1 MLQKQD
7 KMQRIKKGIGTGDRW
22 DMVKLENGI
31 IGYISQ
37 NYVEE
42 LPDVEI
48 EKIEVSLESNN
59 NDGDDSN
66 INKNNI
72 IYKGETKTLDVKIY
86 PEEAKDHKIEYI
98 SENPEIIAVDDKG
111 NVKGIRSGK
120 TVIKVKAKE
129 NNVEASI
136 EIECYSKVTNIVV
149 DSKEEIYMQGGD
161 NFKINAYVEPEDA
174 NEKGIIFEASNIEDN
189 EDTITIDNQGNIE
202 AKKEGKA
209 IVVVKSKEN
218 EEIRKE
224 INVIVVRKMEDWEI
238 HFDSSLR
245 VEGLE
250 ISGID
255 YKENNDNDTNN
266 NKNNLKNKVSDIKEL
281 ITTDLELEFQNY
293 KGETLNDEEL
303 LGTGSMILVRE
314 RTKNENEN
322 EEKENEKEIEE
333 KNKEEREE
341 KKGNILR
348 VYTILIYGDGNGD
361 GRINSVDL
369 LVLQRHI
376 LEFEKLE
383 GIFLKA
389 SNVRKV
395 GTKPTSVD
403 LLLIQRHI
411 LGYQKI
417 EQ

>member
-1 MLQKQD
+1 MVQKED
-7 KMQRIKKGIGTGDRW
+7 RMQRIKKGIGTGDRW
-22 DMVKLENGI
+22 DMVRLENGI

-48 EKIEVSLESNN
+48 EKIEVSLSN
-59 NDGDDSN
+59 DD

-86 PEEAKDHKIEYI
+86 PEEAKYHEIEYI
-98 SENPEIIAVDDKG
+98 SSNPEFITVDDKG
-111 NVKGIRSGK
+111 NVRGIRSGK
-120 TVIKVKAKE
+120 AIITVKSKE

-136 EIECYSKVTNIVV
+136 DLECYSKVTNIVV
-149 DSKEEIYMQGGD
+149 DSEKEIYMQVGD

-174 NEKGIIFEASNIEDN
+174 NEKVIIFETINMEENKSKEEINGKNIE
-189 EDTITIDNQGNIE
+189 EIITIDNQGNIE

-209 IVVVKSKEN
+209 SVIIKSKEN
-218 EEIRKE
+218 EEIKKE
-224 INVIVVRKMEDWEI
+224 VNITVVRKMEDWEI

-255 YKENNDNDTNN
+255 YENSNSDNDANANTNTN
-266 NKNNLKNKVSDIKEL
+266 NNLKNKVSDIQEL

-293 KGETLNDEEL
+293 KGETLNDDDL
-303 LGTGSMILVRE
+303 LGTGSKILVRE
-314 RTKNENEN
+314 N
-322 EEKENEKEIEE
+322 
-333 KNKEEREE
+333 
-341 KKGNILR
+341 GNILR
-348 VYTILIYGDGNGD
+348 VYTIIIYGDCNGD
-361 GRINSVDL
+361 AKINSIDL

-383 GIFLKA
+383 GVFLKA

>member
-1 MLQKQD
+1 MVQKED
-7 KMQRIKKGIGTGDRW
+7 RMQRIKKGIGTGDRW
-22 DMVKLENGI
+22 DMVRLENGI

-48 EKIEVSLESNN
+48 EKIEVSLENNN
-59 NDGDDSN
+59 NDSDDSN

-86 PEEAKDHKIEYI
+86 PEEAKEQKIEYI
-98 SENPEIIAVDDKG
+98 SENSEIITVDEKG
-111 NVKGIRSGK
+111 NVRGIRSGK

-149 DSKEEIYMQGGD
+149 DSKEEIYMQVGD

-174 NEKGIIFEASNIEDN
+174 NEKGIIFETDN
-189 EDTITIDNQGNIE
+189 DALTIDNQGNIE

-224 INVIVVRKMEDWEI
+224 ININVVRKMEDWEI
-238 HFDSSLR
+238 HFDSSLK

-250 ISGID
+250 ISGIE
-255 YKENNDNDTNN
+255 YNTE
-266 NKNNLKNKVSDIKEL
+266 NNLKNKVSDIKEL

-293 KGETLNDEEL
+293 KGETLNDEDL

-314 RTKNENEN
+314 KTKKENEN
-322 EEKENEKEIEE
+322 EEVSEKEKGEVNEKIKEE
-333 KNKEEREE
+333 KEEE
-341 KKGNILR
+341 KGNILR
-348 VYTILIYGDGNGD
+348 VYTILIYGDCNGD
-361 GRINSVDL
+361 GKINSVDL

-395 GTKPTSVD
+395 GIKPTSVD